1 MADVKD
7 FRPHDLRRTGASRL
21 TGLGVSRLVVSKI
34 LNHVESGI
42 TAVYDRHS
50 YDAEKRHALDLW
62 GNYVKHV
69 AAGKPAPSNVVELA
83 QTGR

>member
-1 MADVKD
+1 MLTKADVLKD
-7 FRPHDLRRTGASRL
+7 PREKSP
-21 TGLGVSRLVVSKI
+21 RLVVSKI

-62 GNYVKHV
+62 GNYVERV
-69 AAGKPAPSNVVELA
+69 AAGKSAPSNVVELA
-83 QTGR
+83 QTGQ

>member
-1 MADVKD
+1 M
-7 FRPHDLRRTGASRL
+7 
-21 TGLGVSRLVVSKI
+21 SKI

-62 GNYVKHV
+62 GSYVERV

>member
-1 MADVKD
+1 MGNRVEPGFGRLPELGDRHKC
-7 FRPHDLRRTGASRL
+7 RHSAS
-21 TGLGVSRLVVSKI
+21 TVSKI

-62 GNYVKHV
+62 GSYVERV

-83 QTGR
+83 RAGR